1 MTATMASV
9 CLLLLSLPAFGQKR
23 LAPVQQS
30 GKAVRLTP
38 TFKSPFKAAALPAP
52 NKASYRQEQILL
64 EEDFSKMTSGT
75 EDHPDTTV
83 CLASQN
89 DAPGIY
95 VDPAYTKQAGWAGD
109 DVYSAGGAV
118 FLRTYNFMKPA
129 ILYTPLGDYSG
140 EITVTCRMKALEAK
154 TQHYDDSGNLQWG
167 TLTGSTLTIQA
178 CVGGVEKGDIAE
190 TDDPNEAY
198 SVRLYPK
205 HGWIYVTYTFK
216 NYSADNDG
224 FICFFTDGAV
234 VLDDI
239 KITTSPTILGNPGG
253 VKVTDFQ
260 PDNFTIEW
268 QPVKRAYNYYVNL
281 YKKVYTTD
289 GDQTYKEDFENYTPG
304 DDWTFTS
311 STVVDGMGKNGSKA
325 LLLQNGDELVTPYNG
340 SKYKNFKFWMKAVY
354 PDGYTED
361 QIYADEGFISIDLL
375 TKDGW
380 KFYSGFYGWGFVGDE
395 YNDCDMN
402 VEGWNLFDN
411 GNFYGV
417 RLRFEN
423 FPEGAKIYFDEAEA
437 IVNRGYQLEFVKGK
451 NSADHGYG
459 DDMTKYDTT
468 DETSYTFKNLDPQSE
483 YFYGVRAH
491 VAADKNLF
499 SQWKLYEC
507 FEVAAPQVLEATNV
521 DERGSFTAHWM
532 PSPKAT
538 RYAVNL
544 YSAYQTKSV
553 EADHVLIDEKFD
565 AVQTKSSTNVVAL
578 GNDSMSS
585 LDKFTTLPGWSG
597 RGNVLFDGM
606 LGCNYVVD
614 AINKIVLP
622 RIYVA
627 NGSWITLTLK
637 AYGNIGD
644 CLMFNVNGEDYP
656 MEFVQTEESVYG
668 MFSGSVKI
676 PVSGLFIQPYIYSKT
691 WNQFVIDELKI
702 TQDLAPN
709 AYVFTWMENKAVDG
723 NATICDFSDL
733 TDYNIYAYDVVAYM
747 DQDDR
752 TATSEPSDI
761 MIVYMTNGGIHAGVT
776 NTPNIFAGENAVTS
790 IHTIDGCSISRM
802 AKGVNILRMSD
813 GTTRKMVVK

>member
-1 MTATMASV
+1 MVTAMATV
-9 CLLLLSLPAFGQKR
+9 CLLLLSLPTFGQKR
-23 LAPVQQS
+23 LAAVQQT
-30 GKAVRLTP
+30 GKAVRLNP
-38 TFKSPFKAAALPAP
+38 TVKSKFKTAVLPAP
-52 NKASYRQEQILL
+52 NKASYHQESILL

-109 DVYSAGGAV
+109 KVYSAGGAV
-118 FLRTYNFMKPA
+118 FLRTYSMLNA
-129 ILYTPLGDYSG
+129 AALYTPLGDYSG
-140 EITVTCRMKALEAK
+140 EITVTCRVKALDGK
-154 TQHYDDSGNLQWG
+154 TLYYDEEGNLQWG
-167 TLTGSTLTIQA
+167 TLTGSSLTIQA
-178 CVGGVEKGDIAE
+178 GIGGVEKGDIAD
-190 TDDPNEAY
+190 TDDPGGY

-224 FICFFTDGAV
+224 YICFFTEGSV

-239 KITTSPTILGNPGG
+239 KITSSPTILGNPGG

-281 YKKVYTTD
+281 YKKVYTYD
-289 GDQTYKEDFENYTPG
+289 GDVTYKETFEDYKPG
-304 DDWTFTS
+304 DDWNFTT

-325 LLLQNGDELVTPYNG
+325 LLLQNGDEIVTPYNG
-340 SKYKNFKFWMKAVY
+340 AKYKNFKFWMKAVY
-354 PDGYTED
+354 PEGYTED
-361 QIYADEGFISIDLL
+361 LIYADEGIIQIDLL
-375 TKDGW
+375 TNDGW
-380 KFYSGFYGWGFVGDE
+380 KYYSGFYGWGFVGDE

-402 VEGWNLFDN
+402 EEGWNLFDN
-411 GNFYGV
+411 GSFYGV

-423 FPEGAKIYFDEAEA
+423 FPEGTKFYFDEAEA

-451 NSADHGYG
+451 NAADHGYG

-468 DETSYTFKNLDPQSE
+468 EETTYTFEHLDPESE

-491 VAADKNLF
+491 VQADKNLF

-507 FEVAAPQVLEATNV
+507 FEVAAPQVLEATDV
-521 DERGSFTAHWM
+521 DERGSFTAHWAA
-532 PSPKAT
+532 SPKAT

-544 YSAYQTKSV
+544 YSAYQTKGI

-565 AVQTKSSTNVVAL
+565 AVQTDSSTDVVDL
-578 GNDSMSS
+578 GNTGMSS
-585 LDKFTTLPGWSG
+585 LDEFTTLPGWTG
-597 RGNVLFDGM
+597 RGNIVVNGM
-606 LGCNYVVD
+606 LGCNYVVN
-614 AINKIVLP
+614 AVNKVVLP

-637 AYGNIGD
+637 AYGNVGD
-644 CLMFNVNGEDYP
+644 CLMFNVNGVDYP
-656 MEFVQTEESVYG
+656 MEFVQTEESAYG

-676 PVSGLFIQPYIYSKT
+676 PVSGLFVQPYFYSKQ
-691 WNQFVIDELKI
+691 WNSFVIDELKI

-709 AYVFTWMENKAVDG
+709 AYVFTWMENKEVDG
-723 NATICDFSDL
+723 DATTCDFSDL
-733 TDYNIYAYDVVAYM
+733 TDYDIYAYDVVAYM

-752 TATSEPSDI
+752 TATSELSDI
-761 MIVYMTNGGIHAGVT
+761 MVVNLTNGGSHAGLT
-776 NTPNIFAGENAVTS
+776 NAPYVFAGENAVTS
-790 IHTIDGCSISRM
+790 ILTIDGRNASRM

-813 GTTRKMVVK
+813 GSTRKVVVK